1 MDGEQGGAVYVDQAY
16 VVDGLLVTG
25 RGYEDNTEVLRE
37 FLRML
42 KNVDES

>member
-1 MDGEQGGAVYVDQAY
+1 MDAEQGGAAYVDEDV

-25 RGYEDNTEVLRE
+25 RGYQQNTDVLRE

-42 KNVDES
+42 KTAD